1 MNAAVNKKHYMLVLG
16 QTEMMLEQIMEQ
28 YGSWLL
34 LAKNDVNLDARGTMQ
49 QIYEMANGVA
59 TDNRKRAAP
68 RCKITDE
75 FADAVKELLD
85 DIKDTD
91 SEVVREWI
99 RCIELYYIDFYRQ
112 IDVARIMGM
121 SETAVSECIKCGIAH
136 ICARRSSV
144 KSFFTTK
151 VRSKH

>member
-1 MNAAVNKKHYMLVLG
+1 MNAVVSKKHYMLVLG

-91 SEVVREWI
+91 SEVVKEWI
-99 RCIELYYIDFYRQ
+99 KCIELYYVDFHRQ
-112 IDVARIMGM
+112 IDVARLMRM

-136 ICARRSSV
+136 ICARRSSI